1 MFTDYNG
8 EVKSIMAKTI
18 TLDILEE
25 MGDLS
30 IGSNGWKKQLTCTS
44 WGKYNPKFDL
54 RAWDS
59 EYTSMKKGI
68 TLSLEELIALR
79 DILNESDL
87 EAILAEAIEE
97 KQASKE

>member
-1 MFTDYNG
+1 M
-8 EVKSIMAKTI
+8 
-18 TLDILEE
+18 
-25 MGDLS
+25 
-30 IGSNGWKKQLTCTS
+30 
-44 WGKYNPKFDL
+44 FDL

>member
-1 MFTDYNG
+1 
-8 EVKSIMAKTI
+8 MAVINFEIFKVI
-18 TLDILEE
+18 GTLSEDK
-25 MGDLS
+25 D
-30 IGSNGWKKQLTCTS
+30 GW
-44 WGKYNPKFDL
+44 
-54 RAWDS
+54 
-59 EYTSMKKGI
+59 KKGI

>member
-1 MFTDYNG
+1 
-8 EVKSIMAKTI
+8 MAGKT
-18 TLDILEE
+18 TYMHKL
-25 MGDLS
+25 
-30 IGSNGWKKQLTCTS
+30 
-44 WGKYNPKFDL
+44 GKYNPKFDL

-79 DILNESDL
+79 DLLNESDL
-87 EAILAEAIEE
+87 ETILAEAIEE